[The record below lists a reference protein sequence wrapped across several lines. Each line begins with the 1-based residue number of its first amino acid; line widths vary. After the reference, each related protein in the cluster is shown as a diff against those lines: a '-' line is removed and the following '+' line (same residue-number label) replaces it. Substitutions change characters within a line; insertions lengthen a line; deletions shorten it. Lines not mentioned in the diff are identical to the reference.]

1 MYSWKKK
8 QPEKDVS
15 KSALESVSRS
25 TLQQNEHTEYHIE
38 GTVDHYKLLLSA
50 LYGLAVW
57 KKKPLQTE
65 TEPTA
70 CHQRSNLYCR
80 I

>member
-50 LYGLAVW
+50 LYGLAV
-57 KKKPLQTE
+57 
-65 TEPTA
+65 
-70 CHQRSNLYCR
+70 
-80 I
+80 